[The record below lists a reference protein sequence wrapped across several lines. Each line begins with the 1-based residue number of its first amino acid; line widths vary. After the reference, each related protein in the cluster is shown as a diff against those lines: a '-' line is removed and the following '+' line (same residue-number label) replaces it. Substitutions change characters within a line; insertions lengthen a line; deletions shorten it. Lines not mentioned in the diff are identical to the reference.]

1 MCFMQSQVKF
11 HSVAVQQLQ
20 FAACQKHLWL
30 YFSVQIILVAEYWV
44 YMEGFCSGGAAGLA

>member
-1 MCFMQSQVKF
+1 MQSQVKF